1 MQTKLTLRLDDR
13 LVKKA
18 KEWAK
23 THQMSLSEAVADFFE
38 HLPET
43 DRPVELSAWTQSLVG
58 VLKPDSEIAE
68 TRSAGEDYINYLEEK
83 YK

>member
-23 THQMSLSEAVADFFE
+23 THKISLSEAVADFFE
-38 HLPET
+38 HLPEP
-43 DRPVELSAWTQSLVG
+43 DQPVQLSAWTQSLVG
-58 VLKPDSEIAE
+58 VLKPDSENAE
-68 TRSAGEDYINYLEEK
+68 TRSAGEDYINYLESK